1 MQLLVRESLM
11 ALMRLNDEIV
21 MTPEMNFSKREK
33 EILKWTAEG
42 KTSAEIAMILS
53 ISENTVNFHQK
64 NMQKKINAPNKDPGC
79 LLRGRYWLNLIS
91 FSVACVPDAKT
102 G

>member
-64 NMQKKINAPNKDPGC
+64 TCRKINAPNKTQ
-79 LLRGRYWLNLIS
+79 
-91 FSVACVPDAKT
+91 VACYAAAT
-102 G
+102 GLI

>member
-53 ISENTVNFHQK
+53 I
-64 NMQKKINAPNKDPGC
+64 
-79 LLRGRYWLNLIS
+79 
-91 FSVACVPDAKT
+91 T

>member
-64 NMQKKINAPNKDPGC
+64 NMQKKLMHQIRRRLPVTRP
-79 LLRGRYWLNLIS
+79 LL
-91 FSVACVPDAKT
+91 A
-102 G
+102 